1 MLPPSCHAIRGTPS
15 ARLARREEHSSTSPS
30 PLTAL
35 NGPGLPLAQAS
46 QAGTL
51 SGDEPKVTQLALQ
64 VHDDAP
70 GLTALAGEI
79 FRDPRTG
86 KIRLLASGGE
96 EVTFFSE
103 L

>member
-1 MLPPSCHAIRGTPS
+1 MRA
-15 ARLARREEHSSTSPS
+15 TSPLEARARHANLLS
-30 PLTAL
+30 PCARPLRRAL
-35 NGPGLPLAQAS
+35 
-46 QAGTL
+46 AGAI
-51 SGDEPKVTQLALQ
+51 SAYQNVAQLALR

-86 KIRLLASGGE
+86 KIRLLESGGE
-96 EVTFFSE
+96 EVTFFRE

>member
-1 MLPPSCHAIRGTPS
+1 MRTSSPRARGRSPRGLAGAISAYQNVAQLP
-15 ARLARREEHSSTSPS
+15 
-30 PLTAL
+30 
-35 NGPGLPLAQAS
+35 
-46 QAGTL
+46 
-51 SGDEPKVTQLALQ
+51 LQ

-86 KIRLLASGGE
+86 KIRLRESGGE
-96 EVTFFSE
+96 EVTFFRE

>member
-1 MLPPSCHAIRGTPS
+1 
-15 ARLARREEHSSTSPS
+15 
-30 PLTAL
+30 
-35 NGPGLPLAQAS
+35 LPLAQAS

-51 SGDEPKVTQLALQ
+51 SGDEPKVAQLALQ

-70 GLTALAGEI
+70 GLTALAGAI
-79 FRDPRTG
+79 LRDPRTR
-86 KIRLLASGGE
+86 KTRLLASGGE

>member
-1 MLPPSCHAIRGTPS
+1 MA
-15 ARLARREEHSSTSPS
+15 TSPLEARSRHANLLS
-30 PLTAL
+30 PCARPLRR
-35 NGPGLPLAQAS
+35 GL
-46 QAGTL
+46 AGAI
-51 SGDEPKVTQLALQ
+51 SAYQKVAQLALQ

-79 FRDPRTG
+79 LRDPRTG

-103 L
+103 LE